1 MLSDKGMSILYNG
14 TWEVDDAIKL
24 NGACDDQVG

>member
-1 MLSDKGMSILYNG
+1 MLSSEGMSILDKG

-24 NGACDDQVG
+24 DSVCDDR

>member
-1 MLSDKGMSILYNG
+1 MFSNGDMSILDKE

-24 NGACDDQVG
+24 DGVCDDW